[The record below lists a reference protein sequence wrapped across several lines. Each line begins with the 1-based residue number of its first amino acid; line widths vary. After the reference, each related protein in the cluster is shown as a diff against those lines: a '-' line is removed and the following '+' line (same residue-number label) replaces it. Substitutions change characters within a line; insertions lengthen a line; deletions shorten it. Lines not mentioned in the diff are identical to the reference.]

1 MRSDCKTRIIVDTNL
16 WISFL
21 IGKKLAGLLDFLSDE
36 KVELV
41 VSQELLNE
49 VLEVA
54 SRPKLKKYFSQ
65 EHLNLVEDFMTQET
79 LFCRINNVPARCR
92 DSKDDYLLELAL
104 VSKANYL
111 ITGDKDLLSMGEIGC
126 CQIITVMEFDAL
138 IFFVGLFFF
147 LYTKIFEDYY
157 HLVVGE

>member
-54 SRPKLKKYFSQ
+54 SRPKLRKISGITSKNGRNDAKR
-65 EHLNLVEDFMTQET
+65 LNIRVVTVSNDDKPKNRKTQ
-79 LFCRINNVPARCR
+79 R
-92 DSKDDYLLELAL
+92 
-104 VSKANYL
+104 KA
-111 ITGDKDLLSMGEIGC
+111 DLRRRMVCKSLPVKE
-126 CQIITVMEFDAL
+126 
-138 IFFVGLFFF
+138 
-147 LYTKIFEDYY
+147 
-157 HLVVGE
+157 

>member
-65 EHLNLVEDFMTQET
+65 EHLNLVEDFMTQ
-79 LFCRINNVPARCR
+79 
-92 DSKDDYLLELAL
+92 
-104 VSKANYL
+104 
-111 ITGDKDLLSMGEIGC
+111 
-126 CQIITVMEFDAL
+126 
-138 IFFVGLFFF
+138 
-147 LYTKIFEDYY
+147 
-157 HLVVGE
+157 

>member
-49 VLEVA
+49 VLEVV
-54 SRPKLKKYFSQ
+54 RGEK
-65 EHLNLVEDFMTQET
+65 
-79 LFCRINNVPARCR
+79 RC
-92 DSKDDYLLELAL
+92 
-104 VSKANYL
+104 VSKFGRSEN
-111 ITGDKDLLSMGEIGC
+111 I
-126 CQIITVMEFDAL
+126 
-138 IFFVGLFFF
+138 
-147 LYTKIFEDYY
+147 
-157 HLVVGE
+157 

>member
-138 IFFVGLFFF
+138 ISSSGYSS
-147 LYTKIFEDYY
+147 YTSYI
-157 HLVVGE
+157 

>member
-65 EHLNLVEDFMTQET
+65 EHLNLVEDFMT
-79 LFCRINNVPARCR
+79 
-92 DSKDDYLLELAL
+92 
-104 VSKANYL
+104 
-111 ITGDKDLLSMGEIGC
+111 
-126 CQIITVMEFDAL
+126 
-138 IFFVGLFFF
+138 
-147 LYTKIFEDYY
+147 
-157 HLVVGE
+157 

>member
-79 LFCRINNVPARCR
+79 LFCRI
-92 DSKDDYLLELAL
+92 SISFK
-104 VSKANYL
+104 
-111 ITGDKDLLSMGEIGC
+111 G
-126 CQIITVMEFDAL
+126 
-138 IFFVGLFFF
+138 
-147 LYTKIFEDYY
+147 
-157 HLVVGE
+157 

>member
-79 LFCRINNVPARCR
+79 LFCMR
-92 DSKDDYLLELAL
+92 SKRPNAT
-104 VSKANYL
+104 AP
-111 ITGDKDLLSMGEIGC
+111 
-126 CQIITVMEFDAL
+126 
-138 IFFVGLFFF
+138 
-147 LYTKIFEDYY
+147 
-157 HLVVGE
+157 

>member
-65 EHLNLVEDFMTQET
+65 EHLL
-79 LFCRINNVPARCR
+79 
-92 DSKDDYLLELAL
+92 S
-104 VSKANYL
+104 L
-111 ITGDKDLLSMGEIGC
+111 IHI
-126 CQIITVMEFDAL
+126 
-138 IFFVGLFFF
+138 
-147 LYTKIFEDYY
+147 
-157 HLVVGE
+157 

>member
-65 EHLNLVEDFMTQET
+65 EHLNLVEDFMT
-79 LFCRINNVPARCR
+79 A
-92 DSKDDYLLELAL
+92 
-104 VSKANYL
+104 
-111 ITGDKDLLSMGEIGC
+111 
-126 CQIITVMEFDAL
+126 EFNLQMQQNSD
-138 IFFVGLFFF
+138 
-147 LYTKIFEDYY
+147 
-157 HLVVGE
+157 

>member
-54 SRPKLKKYFSQ
+54 SRPKLHKISGISAELQ
-65 EHLNLVEDFMTQET
+65 Q
-79 LFCRINNVPARCR
+79 INA
-92 DSKDDYLLELAL
+92 A
-104 VSKANYL
+104 
-111 ITGDKDLLSMGEIGC
+111 G
-126 CQIITVMEFDAL
+126 FDN
-138 IFFVGLFFF
+138 
-147 LYTKIFEDYY
+147 
-157 HLVVGE
+157 

>member
-65 EHLNLVEDFMTQET
+65 EHLNLVEDFR
-79 LFCRINNVPARCR
+79 LKRL
-92 DSKDDYLLELAL
+92 Y
-104 VSKANYL
+104 
-111 ITGDKDLLSMGEIGC
+111 
-126 CQIITVMEFDAL
+126 
-138 IFFVGLFFF
+138 FVGLTMF
-147 LYTKIFEDYY
+147 LP
-157 HLVVGE
+157 VVVILKMIIC

>member
-79 LFCRINNVPARCR
+79 LFCR
-92 DSKDDYLLELAL
+92 
-104 VSKANYL
+104 
-111 ITGDKDLLSMGEIGC
+111 
-126 CQIITVMEFDAL
+126 
-138 IFFVGLFFF
+138 VGNFS
-147 LYTKIFEDYY
+147 
-157 HLVVGE
+157 

>member
-65 EHLNLVEDFMTQET
+65 EHLNLVDDFMTQEN
-79 LFCRINNVPARCR
+79 LF
-92 DSKDDYLLELAL
+92 
-104 VSKANYL
+104 
-111 ITGDKDLLSMGEIGC
+111 
-126 CQIITVMEFDAL
+126 
-138 IFFVGLFFF
+138 
-147 LYTKIFEDYY
+147 
-157 HLVVGE
+157 